1 MVILKLL
8 KKLEKDTRIEEPK
21 KKRYGKYDLN
31 RDGTFN
37 RKDVTK
43 AAKTMNK
50 WKAKKQ

>member
-8 KKLEKDTRIEEPK
+8 KKLEKDTRMEESK
-21 KKRYGKYDLN
+21 KKTYSKYDLN

-37 RKDVTK
+37 KKDVSL

-50 WKAKKQ
+50 WREKK